1 MEKDIHVVIT
11 MMRII
16 IAEVIVV
23 IELFL
28 TFAKIGLFTFGG
40 GYAMISLIQDIC
52 VEKKK
57 WISHDEMMDITV
69 IAESTPGPIAI
80 NCATYVGYKKRGM
93 VGAVAATAGVIL
105 PSFIIIYLIS
115 LFLDSFLEI
124 AWIASAF
131 KGIKIA
137 VGILILD
144 AALKM
149 IIKMPKKPFQLFVLI
164 TVFLI
169 MMAVN
174 LFSIKISSISLMIAA
189 GLCSLVTFCVRNKIY
204 GEGRSI

>member
-1 MEKDIHVVIT
+1 MN
-11 MMRII
+11 II
-16 IAEVIVV
+16 LD
-23 IELFL
+23 LFL

-57 WISHDEMMDITV
+57 WISHDEMMDSTV

-93 VGAVAATAGVIL
+93 VGAVAATVGVIL

-149 IIKMPKKPFQLFVLI
+149 IIKMPKKPFQQFVLI

-189 GLCSLVTFCVRNKIY
+189 GLCSLVTFCVRNKIN

>member
-1 MEKDIHVVIT
+1 M
-11 MMRII
+11 
-16 IAEVIVV
+16 V

-28 TFAKIGLFTFGG
+28 TFVKIGLFTFGG

-80 NCATYVGYKKRGM
+80 NCATYVGYKKSGM
-93 VGAVAATAGVIL
+93 AGAVAATVGVIL

-149 IIKMPKKPFQLFVLI
+149 IAKMPKKLFQMTVLT

-174 LFSIKISSISLMIAA
+174 LFSIKISSITLMVAA
-189 GLCSLVTFCVRNKIY
+189 GLCSLIAFCVSNNMKR
-204 GEGRSI
+204 EGQNL

>member
-1 MEKDIHVVIT
+1 M
-11 MMRII
+11 
-16 IAEVIVV
+16 V
-23 IELFL
+23 IELFC
-28 TFAKIGLFTFGG
+28 TFFRIGLFTFGG

-80 NCATYVGYKKRGM
+80 NCATYVGYKKRGL
-93 VGAVAATAGVIL
+93 VGAVAATVGVIL

-115 LFLDSFLEI
+115 MFLDSFLEI

-149 IIKMPKKPFQLFVLI
+149 IRKMPKKPFQLFVLI

-189 GLCSLVTFCVRNKIY
+189 GLCSLIIFCVRTKIK
-204 GEGRSI
+204 GE